1 MDIGDKIFSN
11 GFLLKGC
18 NFKNITVTFIKK
30 LEKVLKYFNLL
41 EIGSKNLSYI
51 FMNTTEYFDTL
62 FI

>member
-30 LEKVLKYFNLL
+30 IRKGFK
-41 EIGSKNLSYI
+41 I
-51 FMNTTEYFDTL
+51 F
-62 FI
+62 